1 MPNLINRP
9 QMSQALKDLPNR
21 PGIYLFKDAKGRL
34 LYVGKAES
42 LRDRV
47 RSYFHDEALVGPK
60 IRRVVEQAEQLE
72 YILTESPVQALI
84 WENDL
89 VRKEQPRYNTKLRDD
104 KHYPYIRINVQDP
117 WPVARVTR
125 RMARDGAKYFGPFPH
140 ASSVRQ
146 TLDTL
151 SRLFPHILCNR
162 TITGTDPRAC
172 LYLYINRCPAPCIGL
187 IDNAAYRRIV
197 DDMVRFLEGKDR
209 RVMDD
214 LRRQMD
220 KAAENL
226 EFERAADLRDR
237 LKAAERVIEQEK
249 LGYATLSDQDILGV
263 AREGGQACLQV
274 FFIRGGRLARRDPYF
289 MVNAEGETDRDVL
302 TAFVKQFYSQ
312 ASEVPDE
319 LVLPEP
325 PDEADAIRDWL
336 KQTRGRAIRLSVP
349 RRGEKRR
356 MVELACK
363 NATEA
368 LERMKSEWLADQ
380 EKTSQALL
388 ELQEYLQLPN
398 TPRRVECYDIS
409 NIQGTNSVAS
419 MVVFEDGRP
428 KRSEYRRFR
437 IRTVEGANDFASH
450 QEVLRRRFRRALE
463 PSEVGRV
470 MSGAD
475 SGAASDVRRHTPDVA
490 WAQIPDLVIIDGGK
504 GQLSAALEV
513 MAELELSEIPVV
525 GLAKENEEI
534 FVKGRATPILLPRT
548 SQSLYLVQRIRD
560 EAHRFAITYH
570 RSLRTKK
577 SIKSALDEVVGVGPV
592 RKRALMRHF
601 GSLKAIQEAE
611 VEDLMAI
618 PGISRASAEAVKAAL

>member
-9 QMSQALKDLPNR
+9 QISQALKDLPNR

-274 FFIRGGRLARRDPYF
+274 FFIRDGRLARRDPYF

-470 MSGAD
+470 TPGAD
-475 SGAASDVRRHTPDVA
+475 SGAASDVRRQTPDVA